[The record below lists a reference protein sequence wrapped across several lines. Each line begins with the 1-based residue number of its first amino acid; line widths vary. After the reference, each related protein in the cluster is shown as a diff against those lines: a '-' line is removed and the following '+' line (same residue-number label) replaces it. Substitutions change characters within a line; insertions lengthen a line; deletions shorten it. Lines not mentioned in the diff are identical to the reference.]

1 MLASREGNE
10 SACKHLI
17 SYGCQLDCQD
27 SCGYTALMYACRE
40 GHLPVARV
48 LLLAGANAS
57 LSTPFG
63 YNSLLIASL
72 NGFSDLA
79 SLLCSYVNPNVT
91 DVDGL
96 TPLSCACKN
105 NHALT
110 VSVLLDHG
118 ADLSL
123 SDLQGRTPVMY
134 AIDNNS
140 FAVLDQLLQRN
151 IFLEYHNPK
160 QLGVVYIAALRSNR
174 YLTEFLVRSPLYIEE
189 FLDDLTRFPH
199 ASTAFFTEY
208 AVYGAIRQ
216 RCLEPELL
224 ASVLMDRAKSS
235 AMLLIEQYLRGRT
248 AMHLWGLVET
258 CAWCLQVCKIGCGA
272 EGAAELQEMEFF
284 WRFVERVVRACA
296 NSVVSEL
303 KMERKNERESDLVDA
318 PSDLDRET
326 ENDMNHESNCVCD
339 QSCKAKGEM
348 NHTVKA
354 EQSIDHHSNVVD
366 RSVDPTIEL
375 HHDSVD
381 HSIELHHDS
390 VDHSIE
396 LDDSVDHSIELD
408 DSVDHSIELDD
419 SVDLHHDFY
428 PASHS
433 KVCTNASLVPS
444 SLLQVKLL
452 FFFLELY
459 CLGLSVLRAS
469 FAKRRTTYHPSSRLL
484 TFFSANKLF
493 LRWGRRGF
501 VTCRILVAKYSSI
514 SKQMVYFANTFTKVF
529 LCSSSSSSS
538 VDSCYAL

>member
-1 MLASREGNE
+1 MLACREGNE
-10 SACKHLI
+10 SVCKHLI

-40 GHLPVARV
+40 NHLAVART
-48 LLLAGANAS
+48 LLLSGADAS

-72 NGFSDLA
+72 NGFSDLV

-96 TPLSCACKN
+96 SPLSCACKN

-123 SDLQGRTPVMY
+123 SDLQGRTPAMY

-160 QLGVVYIAALRSNR
+160 QLGVVYIAALRGNR
-174 YLTEFLVRSPLYIEE
+174 FLTEFLVRSPLYIEE
-189 FLDDLTRFPH
+189 FLDDLTRFPD
-199 ASTAFFTEY
+199 ASTAFFAEY

-224 ASVLMDRAKSS
+224 ASVLIERAKSS

-248 AMHLWGLVET
+248 AMDLWGLVET
-258 CAWCLQVCKIGCGA
+258 CLWCLQVCKIGCGA

-284 WRFVERVVRACA
+284 WRFVERVVRVCA
-296 NSVVSEL
+296 NSFVVREL
-303 KMERKNERESDLVDA
+303 KVMERKKERESDLVDVS
-318 PSDLDRET
+318 SDLDRET
-326 ENDMNHESNCVCD
+326 ENEMNHESSCVCD
-339 QSCKAKGEM
+339 QSCKAKDEM
-348 NHTVKA
+348 NHTIDT
-354 EQSIDHHSNVVD
+354 ERSIDHHSIEVD
-366 RSVDPTIEL
+366 D
-375 HHDSVD
+375 D
-381 HSIELHHDS
+381 SIELPHDS
-390 VDHSIE
+390 ADPSIE
-396 LDDSVDHSIELD
+396 LDSPVDDDSIELP
-408 DSVDHSIELDD
+408 
-419 SVDLHHDFY
+419 HDFY
-428 PASHS
+428 PIVHS
-433 KVCTNASLVPS
+433 EQCTKASLVPS

-469 FAKRRTTYHPSSRLL
+469 FATRRTTYQPSSRLL

-501 VTCRILVAKYSSI
+501 VTCRRLVAKYSSI

-529 LCSSSSSSS
+529 LCNSSSTSTTSHSSSHS
-538 VDSCYAL
+538 FIDTCYAL

>member
-1 MLASREGNE
+1 MLACREGNE

-40 GHLPVARV
+40 NHLAVARV
-48 LLLAGANAS
+48 LLLSGADAS

-72 NGFSDLA
+72 NGFSDLV

-96 TPLSCACKN
+96 SPLSCACKY
-105 NHALT
+105 NHALV

-151 IFLEYHNPK
+151 VFLEYRNPK
-160 QLGVVYIAALRSNR
+160 QLGVVYIAALLDNR
-174 YLTEFLVRSPLYIEE
+174 YLTKFLVRSPLYIEE
-189 FLDDLTRFPH
+189 FLDDLTRFPDD
-199 ASTAFFTEY
+199 STALFAER

-224 ASVLMDRAKSS
+224 ASVLIERAKSS
-235 AMLLIEQYLRGRT
+235 VMLLIEQYLRGRT
-248 AMHLWGLVET
+248 AMDLQGLVKT
-258 CAWCLQVCKIGCGA
+258 CVWCLQVSKVGCGA

-284 WRFVERVVRACA
+284 WRFVERVVEVCA
-296 NSVVSEL
+296 NSCFFNSEL
-303 KMERKNERESDLVDA
+303 KVGERKKERESDFADV

-326 ENDMNHESNCVCD
+326 ENEMNHESNCVCD
-339 QSCKAKGEM
+339 QSCKAKDEM
-348 NHTVKA
+348 HHTIDT
-354 EQSIDHHSNVVD
+354 EHSIDHHS
-366 RSVDPTIEL
+366 IE
-375 HHDSVD
+375 V
-381 HSIELHHDS
+381 
-390 VDHSIE
+390 
-396 LDDSVDHSIELD
+396 DDSVDDDSIELP
-408 DSVDHSIELDD
+408 HY
-419 SVDLHHDFY
+419 FY
-428 PASHS
+428 PIIHS
-433 KVCTNASLVPS
+433 EQCTKASLVPS

-452 FFFLELY
+452 FYFLELY
-459 CLGLSVLRAS
+459 CLGLSVLGAS
-469 FAKRRTTYHPSSRLL
+469 FAARQTTYRPSSRLF

-493 LRWGRRGF
+493 LKWGRER
-501 VTCRILVAKYSSI
+501 
-514 SKQMVYFANTFTKVF
+514 
-529 LCSSSSSSS
+529 LCD
-538 VDSCYAL
+538 V

>member
-1 MLASREGNE
+1 MLACREGNE

-40 GHLPVARV
+40 NHLAVART
-48 LLLAGANAS
+48 LLLSGADAS

-72 NGFSDLA
+72 NGFSDLV

-96 TPLSCACKN
+96 SPLSCACKN

-123 SDLQGRTPVMY
+123 SDLQGRTPAMY

-160 QLGVVYIAALRSNR
+160 QLGVVYIAALRGNR
-174 YLTEFLVRSPLYIEE
+174 FLTEFLVRSPLYIEE
-189 FLDDLTRFPH
+189 FLDDLTRFPD
-199 ASTAFFTEY
+199 ASTAFFAEY

-224 ASVLMDRAKSS
+224 ASVLIERAKSS

-248 AMHLWGLVET
+248 AMDLWGLVET
-258 CAWCLQVCKIGCGA
+258 CLWCLQVCKIGCGA

-284 WRFVERVVRACA
+284 WRFVERVVRVCA
-296 NSVVSEL
+296 NSFVVREL
-303 KMERKNERESDLVDA
+303 KVMERKKERESDLVDVS
-318 PSDLDRET
+318 SDLDRET
-326 ENDMNHESNCVCD
+326 ENEMNHESSCVCD
-339 QSCKAKGEM
+339 QSCKAKDEM
-348 NHTVKA
+348 NHTIDT
-354 EQSIDHHSNVVD
+354 ERSIDHHSIEVD
-366 RSVDPTIEL
+366 D
-375 HHDSVD
+375 D
-381 HSIELHHDS
+381 SIELP
-390 VDHSIE
+390 
-396 LDDSVDHSIELD
+396 
-408 DSVDHSIELDD
+408 
-419 SVDLHHDFY
+419 HDFY
-428 PASHS
+428 PIVHS
-433 KVCTNASLVPS
+433 EQCTKASLVPS

-469 FAKRRTTYHPSSRLL
+469 FATRRTTYQPSSRLL

-501 VTCRILVAKYSSI
+501 VTCRRLVAKYSSI

-529 LCSSSSSSS
+529 LCNSSSTSTTSHSSSHS
-538 VDSCYAL
+538 FIDTCYAL